1 MGGTPPPR
9 PTDLT
14 HLQYQPIPRQ
24 NTHFGFC
31 FIKIGQDLLKLS
43 WRQIWDTAYSLQRT
57 AYSVQ
62 RTAYSVQRTAY
73 SLQPTAYS
81 LTMTPPEID

>member
-1 MGGTPPPR
+1 MNFIKIAQLLRVVSIQVQNIGLWGYPSPPA
-9 PTDLT
+9 DLT

-43 WRQIWDTAYSLQRT
+43 WGQIWDTG
-57 AYSVQ
+57 YSVQ
-62 RTAYSVQRTAY
+62 RTAYR
-73 SLQPTAYS
+73 

>member
-1 MGGTPPPR
+1 MKNIGLWGVPLPPA
-9 PTDLT
+9 DLT

-31 FIKIGQDLLKLS
+31 FIKIGQELLKLS
-43 WRQIWDTAYSLQRT
+43 WRQIWDTAYS
-57 AYSVQ
+57 VQ
-62 RTAYSVQRTAY
+62 RTANSV
-73 SLQPTAYS
+73 QPTAYS